1 MNDRQVYQ
9 ATVRAG
15 RGAGVRVM
23 SAPGVLEGFEQ
34 MTGLAVLPGT
44 LNAVLTERFDVSLL
58 DYLDIVKMG
67 IEINLAELGIDY
79 DGELGV
85 HYGRVTIAGRYP
97 GFLLF
102 FTWIDN
108 PGLDAELIS
117 PHHLRDTLALKDG
130 DSIEFTLE
138 R

>member
-1 MNDRQVYQ
+1 M
-9 ATVRAG
+9 
-15 RGAGVRVM
+15 
-23 SAPGVLEGFEQ
+23 
-34 MTGLAVLPGT
+34 
-44 LNAVLTERFDVSLL
+44 SLL
-58 DYLDIVKMG
+58 DYLDIAKIG

-85 HYGRVTIAGRYP
+85 HYGRVSIAGEYP
-97 GFLLF
+97 GLVLF

-108 PGLDAELIS
+108 PGLDAELVS
-117 PHHLRDTLALKDG
+117 SRHLRDTLALKDG

>member
-1 MNDRQVYQ
+1 MKDRQAYQ
-9 ATVRAG
+9 GTVRTG
-15 RGAGVRVM
+15 RGAGVGVM
-23 SAPGVLEGFEQ
+23 SAPGVLESFEQ
-34 MTGLAVLPGT
+34 RMGLAVLPGT
-44 LNAVLTERFDVSLL
+44 LNVVLTKRFDVSLL
-58 DYLDIVKMG
+58 DYVGIAKMG
-67 IEINLAELGIDY
+67 IEINLAELGIAY

-85 HYGRVTIAGRYP
+85 HYGRATIAGEYP
-97 GFLLF
+97 GFVLF

>member
-9 ATVRAG
+9 ATVRTG

-34 MTGLAVLPGT
+34 MLGLAVLPGT
-44 LNAVLTERFDVSLL
+44 LNAVL
-58 DYLDIVKMG
+58 IAKMG

-130 DSIEFTLE
+130 DSIEFTLK